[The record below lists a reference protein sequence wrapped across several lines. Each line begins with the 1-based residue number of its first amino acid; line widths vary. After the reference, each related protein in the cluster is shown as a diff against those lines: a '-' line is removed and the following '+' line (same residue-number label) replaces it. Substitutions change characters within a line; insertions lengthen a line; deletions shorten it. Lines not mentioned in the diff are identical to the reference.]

1 MKPVWK
7 DSDTEFAVSFTITNT
22 GKRYGQEIAQLYLH
36 QNKCSVERPFKEL
49 KGFTKVGLKPGESK
63 QVTIKLP
70 RRLTILRYR
79 KQTLE
84 RRTGYVYCIN
94 RRIVTGH
101 QITERFRTE
110 KIKTHGKQ

>member
-7 DSDTEFAVSFTITNT
+7 DSDTEFAVSFTVTNT

-70 RRLTILRYR
+70 HRALQY
-79 KQTLE
+79 
-84 RRTGYVYCIN
+84 YD
-94 RRIVTGH
+94 
-101 QITERFRTE
+101 TESKRWKDEPGMFTVLIGASSRD
-110 KIKTHGKQ
+110 IKLQKDFELKK